1 MDLTAAPTARA
12 DAGARTGRA
21 ATPPVMSCPDMAG
34 SLEDAYKNTRTAP
47 GRVWSEGRKSSRLLA
62 SGLFFK
68 LSPLRN
74 WRWKGGGEI
83 EEVRGWS
90 RGSDGVTAAGAVM
103 SCIIRRK
110 SRSRAENPGGV
121 HPGETGVQMIA
132 RAGRTPRAPSPGIS
146 RKKPTVNVYRKVPLP
161 VWEPGDGRLG
171 AGAP

>member
-74 WRWKGGGEI
+74 R
-83 EEVRGWS
+83 RG
-90 RGSDGVTAAGAVM
+90 RG
-103 SCIIRRK
+103 R
-110 SRSRAENPGGV
+110 
-121 HPGETGVQMIA
+121 
-132 RAGRTPRAPSPGIS
+132 
-146 RKKPTVNVYRKVPLP
+146 
-161 VWEPGDGRLG
+161 
-171 AGAP
+171 